1 MLQSITSS
9 CTTEKS
15 HGVPSIGYSSEAL
28 RQDLERVTKIWRN
41 FQSSRARDAVYSY
54 LAAIFALVEWWAID
68 KRAISRAR
76 LALRLRSIE
85 VSEEIEPFAAVIVAT
100 SHPAKLDKRM
110 ISKWSRVL
118 RYAAEYKT
126 KSEPLQQFIKRK
138 GGLNACAA
146 RYARRLG
153 RWAA

>member
-15 HGVPSIGYSSEAL
+15 HSVPNINYSSEAM
-28 RQDLERVTKIWRN
+28 RQDLERVAKIWRD
-41 FQSSRARDAVYSY
+41 FQSSRTRDAVYGY
-54 LAAIFALVEWWAID
+54 LAAIFALVEWWTID
-68 KRAISRAR
+68 KREISRAR
-76 LALRLRSIE
+76 LALQLRGIGIP
-85 VSEEIEPFAAVIVAT
+85 EEIEPFAAVIVAT

-118 RYAAEYKT
+118 RYAAKYKT
-126 KSEPLQQFIKRK
+126 KSEPLQRFVERK
-138 GGLNACAA
+138 GGLNKCAS

>member
-54 LAAIFALVEWWAID
+54 LAAILALVEWWAID

-85 VSEEIEPFAAVIVAT
+85 VSEVEPFAAVIVAT

-110 ISKWSRVL
+110 ISKYSRVL
-118 RYAAEYKT
+118 RYAAKYKT
-126 KSEPLQQFIKRK
+126 RSEALQRFVERK
-138 GGLNACAA
+138 GGLNKCAS

>member
-9 CTTEKS
+9 CTTENS
-15 HGVPSIGYSSEAL
+15 HGVPSIDYCSEAL
-28 RQDLERVTKIWRN
+28 RQDLERVAKIWRD

-54 LAAIFALVEWWAID
+54 LAAIFALVEWWEID

-76 LALRLRSIE
+76 LALRLRGIKIPD
-85 VSEEIEPFAAVIVAT
+85 EIEPFAAVIVAT
-100 SHPAKLDKRM
+100 SHPAKLEKRM
-110 ISKWSRVL
+110 ISKYSRVL
-118 RYAAEYKT
+118 RYAAKYKT
-126 KSEPLQQFIKRK
+126 RSEPLQRFVERK
-138 GGLNACAA
+138 GGLNKCAS

>member
-54 LAAIFALVEWWAID
+54 LAAIFALVEWWEID

-76 LALRLRSIE
+76 LALHLRGIDIPDKIE
-85 VSEEIEPFAAVIVAT
+85 RFTAVIVAT
-100 SHPAKLDKRM
+100 SHPTKLDKRM
-110 ISKWSRVL
+110 TSKWSRVL
-118 RYAAEYKT
+118 RYAAKYKT

-138 GGLNACAA
+138 GGLNKCAS